1 MSEQS
6 QTLQKGFH
14 MVVATPGRLQDMLE
28 KKKFTLKGCKYLC
41 MDEAD
46 RMIDMGFEEDVR
58 NIMSFFKVPS
68 PSPSPPFSFLSTLT
82 SKLGEFIASKTN
94 FTFLRNYA

>member
-1 MSEQS
+1 
-6 QTLQKGFH
+6 

-58 NIMSFFKVPS
+58 NIMSFFKVS
-68 PSPSPPFSFLSTLT
+68 LSTTLFLPIVSSLSILHSGLIT
-82 SKLGEFIASKTN
+82 FVLG
-94 FTFLRNYA
+94 